1 MTITIKNLQNK
12 IHIRP
17 KRIKQIILKVLAA
30 ETVKKP
36 AQINVCFVGDSCIK
50 ELNRAYLKKDSPTD
64 VLAFDMSA
72 PPDAGSISAD
82 IVVSTETAVRNA
94 GIFKT
99 SKIFEAYLYLVHGV
113 LHILGYRDDNPK
125 GKKLMQDK
133 AEEILSSLNL
143 NPTKLTCLSRKTKP

>member
-17 KRIKQIILKVLAA
+17 KRIKQIVLKVLAKEA
-30 ETVKKP
+30 KSKP
-36 AQINVCFVGDSCIK
+36 ARINVCFVDDSRIK

-64 VLAFDMSA
+64 VLAFDMSG
-72 PPDAGSISAD
+72 PPDAGCICAD
-82 IVVSTETAVRNA
+82 IVVSAETAVRNA

-143 NPTKLTCLSRKTKP
+143 NLTKLTCLSRKAKP